1 MNFEDHWPVTE
12 KALAREAASLGEVL
26 ERLHGRI
33 PPVLIGEREW
43 ERVLERAGPLP
54 PAMAAFPFGFE
65 LPLHS
70 SLPTAD
76 LGVSVVGGGR
86 TAAFFEEAARS
97 EDADSAAQGVA
108 RLLAE
113 TKPEESRLRRVAGRK
128 MLLEYD
134 IDATGQGAHPE
145 PGLFLYPAEG
155 VLLGDRSRDRL
166 GDLQVV
172 VEAIAAATGRD
183 LDDAKREQVEGV
195 YLAMETD
202 ASIRAVGAF
211 PSRGSGLRLA
221 ITGFRKATGAVAFLE
236 RAAWPGHHG
245 AVADIL
251 SRFEQR
257 GAFHHLGIH
266 FDIEGSGVG
275 QTLGLSFYAQEGQW
289 LKDIRHWLPLVD
301 GIGAD
306 GLAVREKLSA
316 LAEDWSGTET
326 LIGNSGSFVHVRG
339 LHHIKLSITDARIE
353 QVKAYVFMLL
363 LGV

>member
-33 PPVLIGEREW
+33 PPALIGEREW

-97 EDADSAAQGVA
+97 EDADKAAQGVA

-113 TKPEESRLRRVAGRK
+113 TGPEDSRLRRVAGRK

-134 IDATGQGAHPE
+134 IDAGPEDSRLRRVAGIRRVAGRKMLLEYDIDAAGQGAHPE

-166 GDLQVV
+166 GDSP
-172 VEAIAAATGRD
+172 GRGRCD
-183 LDDAKREQVEGV
+183 R
-195 YLAMETD
+195 
-202 ASIRAVGAF
+202 
-211 PSRGSGLRLA
+211 SRHRPRPRRRQA
-221 ITGFRKATGAVAFLE
+221 
-236 RAAWPGHHG
+236 
-245 AVADIL
+245 
-251 SRFEQR
+251 
-257 GAFHHLGIH
+257 
-266 FDIEGSGVG
+266 
-275 QTLGLSFYAQEGQW
+275 
-289 LKDIRHWLPLVD
+289 
-301 GIGAD
+301 
-306 GLAVREKLSA
+306 
-316 LAEDWSGTET
+316 
-326 LIGNSGSFVHVRG
+326 
-339 LHHIKLSITDARIE
+339 
-353 QVKAYVFMLL
+353 
-363 LGV
+363 

>member
-1 MNFEDHWPVTE
+1 MDFEDHWPVTE
-12 KALAREAASLGEVL
+12 KALAREAASLGQVL

-33 PPVLIGEREW
+33 PPALIGEREW
-43 ERVLERAGPLP
+43 ERVLERADPLP

-97 EDADSAAQGVA
+97 EDADQAARGVA

-113 TKPEESRLRRVAGRK
+113 TKPEDSRLRRVAGRK

-134 IDATGQGAHPE
+134 IDATGQGAHPD

-183 LDDAKREQVEGV
+183 LAEGV
-195 YLAMETD
+195 LLGD
-202 ASIRAVGAF
+202 R
-211 PSRGSGLRLA
+211 SRDRLGDLQVVVEA
-221 ITGFRKATGAVAFLE
+221 IAAATGRDL
-236 RAAWPGHHG
+236 
-245 AVADIL
+245 D
-251 SRFEQR
+251 
-257 GAFHHLGIH
+257 
-266 FDIEGSGVG
+266 
-275 QTLGLSFYAQEGQW
+275 
-289 LKDIRHWLPLVD
+289 
-301 GIGAD
+301 AD
-306 GLAVREKLSA
+306 GLADREKLSA
-316 LAEDWSGTET
+316 LAEDWSGMET
-326 LIGNSGSFVHVRG
+326 LIGNTGSFVHVRG
-339 LHHIKLSITDARIE
+339 LHHIKLSIVGERIE
-353 QVKAYVFMLL
+353 QVKAYIFLLL

>member
-26 ERLHGRI
+26 EQLHGRI
-33 PPVLIGEREW
+33 PPALIGEREW

-97 EDADSAAQGVA
+97 EDADKAAQGVA
-108 RLLAE
+108 WLLAE
-113 TKPEESRLRRVAGRK
+113 TGPEDSRLRRVAGRK

-134 IDATGQGAHPE
+134 IDAAQGAHPD

-221 ITGFRKATGAVAFLE
+221 ITGFRKAAGAVAFLE
-236 RAAWPGHHG
+236 RAAWPGHRG

-251 SRFEQR
+251 SRFER
-257 GAFHHLGIH
+257 RRAFHHLGIH

-275 QTLGLSFYAQEGQW
+275 PTLGLSFYAQEGQW
-289 LKDIRHWLPLVD
+289 LKDIRHWLPLID
-301 GIGAD
+301 SIGAD

-316 LAEDWSGTET
+316 LAEDWSATET
-326 LIGNSGSFVHVRG
+326 LIGNTGSFVHVRG
-339 LHHIKLSITDARIE
+339 LHHIKLSITGERVE